1 MKLDRND
8 EGSGRW
14 PGTGK
19 YALVLL
25 REVENY
31 RQGTFGELPQKL
43 VDAFE
48 TLEEL
53 GILDMGAVNTPSEF
67 FVMRLKDRYS
77 KAGLRAYAE
86 AAALDDN
93 MEWSREVQELAD
105 RAGIDHPHCKR
116 PD

>member
-1 MKLDRND
+1 MKLDRNNE
-8 EGSGRW
+8 EGSARW
-14 PGTGK
+14 PGSGK

-25 REVENY
+25 RNVDDC
-31 RQGTFGELPQKL
+31 RQGGELPQDL
-43 VDAFE
+43 VDAFG
-48 TLEEL
+48 TLEKYDV
-53 GILDMGAVNTPSEF
+53 LDMGALGSPSEF

-105 RAGIDHPHCKR
+105 RAGIDHPNCKR